1 MVNNLSKRVL
11 VVEDEQEIRQLIAL
25 HLKREGYTVDES
37 GDGEQ
42 ACQKIQSDKFDLVIV
57 DWMLPSLSGIEILR
71 WLRKPGPLART
82 PVLFVTAKAQPEQVA
97 MALDNGADDY
107 LTKPFDTLVLM
118 ARVNALL
125 RRRQWLEDTNPVG
138 GSAPVRL
145 QLGDLELN
153 LDSHEATLRS
163 EKIDLTRSEFRLLQ
177 LLLENQGKVLS
188 RQAIVDQIQGESV
201 HVVGRTVDTH
211 VFGLRKKLADYG
223 DIVETIRGVGYRV
236 RFLKPEN

>member
-1 MVNNLSKRVL
+1 MINPSSKRVL

-25 HLKREGYTVDES
+25 HLKREGYSVDEV

-42 ACQKIQSDKFDLVIV
+42 ACQKLQREKFDLVVV
-57 DWMLPSLSGIEILR
+57 DWMLPSLSGLEILR
-71 WLRKPGPLART
+71 WLRKPGPLSRI

-125 RRRQWLEDTNPVG
+125 RRRQWLDENSGVVPP
-138 GSAPVRL
+138 ARI
-145 QLGDLELN
+145 QLGDLVLN
-153 LDSHEATLRS
+153 VDSHEAKLR
-163 EKIDLTRSEFRLLQ
+163 EDKLDLTRSEFRLLQ

-188 RQAIVDQIQGESV
+188 RQAIVDNIQGESV

-236 RFLKPEN
+236 RFLKPEI

>member
-1 MVNNLSKRVL
+1 MTNQFSKRVL
-11 VVEDEQEIRQLIAL
+11 VVEDEQEIRQLIVL
-25 HLKREGYTVDES
+25 HLKREGYVVDEV

-42 ACQKIQSDKFDLVIV
+42 ATQKIQTEKYDLVVV
-57 DWMLPSLSGIEILR
+57 DWMLPSLSGLEILR
-71 WLRKPGPLART
+71 WLRKPGPLSKT
-82 PVLFVTAKAQPEQVA
+82 PVLFVTAKTQPEQVA

-125 RRRQWLEDTNPVG
+125 RRRQWLQEN
-138 GSAPVRL
+138 SAAVAPAL
-145 QLGDLELN
+145 IQLGDLNLN
-153 LDSHEATLRS
+153 VDSHEAKLR
-163 EKIDLTRSEFRLLQ
+163 EDKLDLTRSEFRLLQ

-188 RQAIVDQIQGESV
+188 RQAIVEQIQGESV

-211 VFGLRKKLADYG
+211 VFGLRKKLLDYG

-236 RFLKPEN
+236 RFLNPEL

>member
-1 MVNNLSKRVL
+1 MTHPNKKIL
-11 VVEDEQEIRQLIAL
+11 VVEDEQEIRQLIVL
-25 HLKREGYTVDES
+25 HLKREGYDIDDV

-42 ACQKIQSDKFDLVIV
+42 ACQRMLKGHYDLVIV
-57 DWMLPSLSGIEILR
+57 DWMLPSLSGLEILR
-71 WLRKPGPLART
+71 WMRKPGGTAKT

-107 LTKPFDTLVLM
+107 VTKPFDTLVLM

-125 RRRQWLEDTNPVG
+125 RRKGWLEQNQDLPTV
-138 GSAPVRL
+138 SSL
-145 QLGDLELN
+145 KLGELT
-153 LDSHEATLRS
+153 LDIDSHEATIRS
-163 EKIDLTRSEFRLLQ
+163 QKLDLTRSEFRLLQ
-177 LLLENQGKVLS
+177 LLMENQGKVLS

-211 VFGLRKKLADYG
+211 VFGLRKKLGEYG

-236 RFLKPEN
+236 RYLKAESP